1 MTAVAVIEAQ
11 GLTKSY
17 GKRRGVTD
25 LTLAVPAGEVF
36 GFLGPNGAGK
46 TTTIRTLLGF
56 LRPSSGRAALFGTD
70 VVGHTAALHRRIG
83 YLPGELA
90 LYEKMTGHDL
100 LTYFGH
106 LRGSSD
112 LTYATTIAERLGAD
126 LSRPIRTLSK
136 GNKQK
141 IGLVQAFMHRPALL
155 ILDEPTGGLD
165 PLVQQEFYRLVAD
178 AKAAGQTVFLSSHIL
193 SEVDHVADRVGII
206 REGRLVVVEEI
217 KELKSKTVRRLD
229 IQLAAAVPEAAFTG
243 LPGVRDLHIAGDTMR
258 CTVEGPMDGLIK
270 ALAGYPVISLT
281 SHEPDLEEIFL
292 TYYMGGTPNAA

>member
-1 MTAVAVIEAQ
+1 MAAVIEAQ

-17 GKRRGVTD
+17 GKRRGVTEV
-25 LTLAVPAGEVF
+25 TLAVPAGEVF

-56 LRPSSGRAALFGTD
+56 LRPTSGRAALFGTD
-70 VVGHTAALHRRIG
+70 VAGHAAALHRRIG

-106 LRGSSD
+106 LRGSTD

-141 IGLVQAFMHRPALL
+141 IGLVQAFMLRPDLL
-155 ILDEPTGGLD
+155 ILDEPTSGLD

-217 KELKSKTVRRLD
+217 KALKSKTVRRLD
-229 IQLAAAVPEAAFTG
+229 IQLAAAVPEAAFAG
-243 LPGVRDLHIAGDTMR
+243 LPGVRDLHIAGDSVR

-270 ALAGYPVISLT
+270 ALAQHPVISLT

>member
-1 MTAVAVIEAQ
+1 MAAVIEAQ

-17 GKRRGVTD
+17 GKRRGVID
-25 LTLAVPAGEVF
+25 LTLTVPAGEVF

-56 LRPSSGRAALFGTD
+56 LRATSGRAALFGTD
-70 VVGHTAALHRRIG
+70 VAGHTAALHRRIG

-90 LYEKMTGHDL
+90 LYEKMTGRDL

-112 LTYATTIAERLGAD
+112 LTYATTIAERLDAD

-141 IGLVQAFMHRPALL
+141 IGLVQAFMLRPDLL
-155 ILDEPTGGLD
+155 ILDEPTSGLD

-217 KELKSKTVRRLD
+217 KSLKSKTVRRLD
-229 IQLAAAVPEAAFTG
+229 IQLAEAVPEAAFAG
-243 LPGVRDLHIAGDTMR
+243 LPGVRDLHTNGDTVR

-270 ALAGYPVISLT
+270 ALAQHPVITLT

-292 TYYMGGTPNAA
+292 TYYTGGTSHAA

>member
-1 MTAVAVIEAQ
+1 MAAVIEAH
-11 GLTKSY
+11 GLTKNY
-17 GKRRGVTD
+17 GRRRGVSD
-25 LTLAVPAGEVF
+25 LTLLVPAGEVF

-56 LRPSSGRAALFGTD
+56 LRPTSGRAALFGSD
-70 VVGHTAALHRRIG
+70 VSGHSAALHRRIG

-90 LYEKMTGHDL
+90 LYEKMTGRDL
-100 LTYFGH
+100 LTYFAH
-106 LRGSSD
+106 LRGSHD

-141 IGLVQAFMHRPALL
+141 IGLIQAFMQRPDLL
-155 ILDEPTGGLD
+155 ILDEPTSGLD

-206 REGRLVVVEEI
+206 RAGRLIVVEAI
-217 KELKSKTVRRLD
+217 HTLKSKTVRRLD
-229 IQLAAAVPEAAFTG
+229 IQLAAAVPESAFAG
-243 LPGVRDLHIAGDTMR
+243 MPGVRDLHVTDANVR
-258 CTVEGPMDGLIK
+258 CTVEGPLDGLIK
-270 ALAGYPVISLT
+270 ALAAHTVITLT
-281 SHEPDLEEIFL
+281 SHEPDLEEVFL
-292 TYYMGGTPNAA
+292 AYYTGEPDHAAA